1 MAADAMT
8 DPPSVGVISERLKS
22 LLQRAR
28 EIKSVETIDPP
39 LPVSELA
46 QEVSSLG
53 KDVFGS
59 QPDVHKF
66 SVVETAAKKIFYE
79 TIQSTDIRTPGF
91 VRMWD
96 FLDLLLLCGEL
107 GQCEPILAFWLVEEL
122 LDSQT
127 TEGCRIVFDYLESR
141 RERLIQKDFHKTH
154 LALLR
159 SCNELLRRLSRA
171 EDAVFCGRVFFFLFQ
186 TFPLGDKSSVNLR
199 GEYHTENVTVFE
211 KDPPT
216 DAEATEP
223 MDVIMEGEIESQS
236 KDADGIVSTP
246 SNKDQTTDSSIE
258 KKGDEIKAED
268 SEFYPVFWRLQHDF
282 SNPTRLF
289 EDENFIP
296 FKNGIEKTLAK
307 FKKTPVVAQTKNA
320 GDAQRGIKRKLGDET
335 GDQYAS
341 NYNPKYLTS
350 RELFELELSDLA
362 FQRHILVQGLILI
375 DFLLSLTDKAKKK
388 WTDVEKANPKSANK
402 GLLYN
407 FTLNEENEK
416 WVVSTRSKI
425 AGYLQE
431 GPEGKFY
438 YRMVDTVLSRD
449 KNWVR
454 WKLESCP
461 PIVRDAVT
469 PEENTEAKSGA
480 RQATV
485 NRRLK
490 AKPMGAIDVTFLAEV
505 DNAKGLEALKDA
517 SRFTAP
523 SPEKLVKGIE
533 GDDLDLEMAMTDE
546 EKNSLEA
553 AKQSKTWR
561 ALRAASRTSLALLDK
576 VDPSTR
582 LPALFKQEENQ
593 GEAAA
598 HDPTSAPE
606 NDSGEVA
613 VATDGKAEEQVVTG

>member
-1 MAADAMT
+1 MAVDAMS
-8 DPPSVGVISERLKS
+8 DPPSVGVILERLRG

-39 LPVSELA
+39 LPVADLA
-46 QEVSSLG
+46 QGVSSIG

-59 QPDVHKF
+59 QPDAHKF
-66 SVVETAAKKIFYE
+66 TVVETAARKIFYE

-199 GEYHTENVTVFE
+199 GEFHTENVTVFE
-211 KDPPT
+211 KEPSL
-216 DAEATEP
+216 DAEVTEP
-223 MDVIMEGEIESQS
+223 MDVVMGGDAADESQR
-236 KDADGIVSTP
+236 KDADDTNDIPT
-246 SNKDQTTDSSIE
+246 NKEHTKALIE
-258 KKGDEIKAED
+258 KKGDEVKDEN
-268 SEFYPVFWRLQHDF
+268 SEFYPIFWRLQHDF

-289 EDENFIP
+289 EDENFSP
-296 FKNGIEKTLAK
+296 FKDGIEKTLAK

-350 RELFELELSDLA
+350 RDLFELELSDLA

-388 WTDVEKANPKSANK
+388 WADVEKANPKSANR
-402 GLLYN
+402 GLLYG

-416 WVVSTRSKI
+416 WVTSTRSKI

-461 PIVRDAVT
+461 PIVKDAVT
-469 PEENTEAKSGA
+469 PEENAQAKSGA
-480 RQATV
+480 RQATA

-490 AKPMGAIDVTFLAEV
+490 AKQMGAIDVTFLAEV

-593 GEAAA
+593 EETAA

-606 NDSGEVA
+606 NDSG
-613 VATDGKAEEQVVTG
+613 